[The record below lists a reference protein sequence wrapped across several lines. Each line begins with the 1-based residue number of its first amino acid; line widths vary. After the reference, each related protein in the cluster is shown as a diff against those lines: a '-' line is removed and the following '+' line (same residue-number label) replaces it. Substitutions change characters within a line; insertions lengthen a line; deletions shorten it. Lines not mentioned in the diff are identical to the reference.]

1 MVWYQPNADQQE
13 IDQKYKYEP
22 SFRSQIQLHEFIR
35 TKSSSAEAPYK
46 FELKYFFADSVQF
59 KLTYH
64 VQ

>member
-46 FELKYFFADSVQF
+46 FELKNF
-59 KLTYH
+59 LC
-64 VQ
+64 